1 MARLVLFHWHTGEAE
16 ERAGFL
22 RAAGHGVRIHADQ
35 GADGL
40 REITTD
46 PPDAVVIDLRRLPAH
61 GRTIGVMLRQR
72 KALRHLPLVFV
83 EGDPTK
89 TDAVKAL
96 MPDAVFSSWRH
107 IRGAVREALRSP
119 PETPVVPGL
128 MDSHKGTPLPRKLG
142 LRTGDEVVLMGA
154 PKNFVGVLGELPTDV
169 VLRHRAGGHAR
180 VVLLFVKRTADL
192 ARRFPVAARTV
203 VDGGRLWIVWPKKTS
218 PLAGDLG
225 MIEVRAF
232 GLAREWV
239 DFKVCK
245 IDDDWS
251 GLCFVRRK
259 A

>member
-1 MARLVLFHWHTGEAE
+1 MARLVLFHWHAGEAE
-16 ERAGFL
+16 ERAALL
-22 RAAGHGVRIHADQ
+22 RGAGHEVRIHADQ

-40 REITTD
+40 REITAD

-72 KALRHLPLVFV
+72 KALRLLPLVFV
-83 EGDPTK
+83 EGDPVK
-89 TDAVKAL
+89 TEAVKAL
-96 MPDAVFSSWRH
+96 MPDAAFSTWRR
-107 IRGAVREALRSP
+107 IRGAVRETLRSP
-119 PETPVVPGL
+119 PANPVVPGL
-128 MDSHKGTPLPRKLG
+128 MDSHQGTPLPRKLG
-142 LRTGDEVVLMGA
+142 IQAGDRVVLMGA
-154 PKNFVGVLGELPTDV
+154 PEGFDGVLGELPTDV
-169 VLRHRAGGHAR
+169 VLRRRAGGQAR
-180 VVLLFVKRTADL
+180 VVLLFVKRAAEL
-192 ARRFPVAARTV
+192 ERRFPAATRTV

-245 IDDDWS
+245 VDDDWS
-251 GLCFVRRK
+251 GLCFARRK